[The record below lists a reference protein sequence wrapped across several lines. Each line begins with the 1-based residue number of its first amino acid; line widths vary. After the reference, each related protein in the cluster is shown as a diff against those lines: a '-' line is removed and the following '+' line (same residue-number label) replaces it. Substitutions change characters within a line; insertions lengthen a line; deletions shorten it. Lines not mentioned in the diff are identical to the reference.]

1 VLRTIITYFS
11 PKRIVGRKSPYSY
24 YHQIMSTFSGPTFF
38 EVFEDVLELDYHYE
52 WSDEYKEYHFFN
64 KNN

>member
-1 VLRTIITYFS
+1 
-11 PKRIVGRKSPYSY
+11 
-24 YHQIMSTFSGPTFF
+24 MSTFSGPTFF

-64 KNN
+64 KTINSIIL